1 MKTITVASQNPVKID
16 AAQRGFER
24 MFPGA
29 AFNVKTV
36 SVPSGVSDQPM
47 SSQETLRGALN
58 RTCAAAHLQPEADY
72 WVGIEGGLEE
82 INGELEAFAWVVVQ
96 HGGRTAKSR
105 TGTFVLPPAVAA
117 LVREGKELGEA
128 DDIVFQ
134 RSNSKQANGAIG
146 LLTADALNRTEYYE
160 QAVILALVVFR
171 NPELYPAG

>member
-1 MKTITVASQNPVKID
+1 MKTIIVASQNPVKID

-58 RTCAAAHLQPEADY
+58 RTCAAAHLQPRL
-72 WVGIEGGLEE
+72 ITGLESKAGLRKSMANWKPLPGWSFNTAGAPPKAE
-82 INGELEAFAWVVVQ
+82 REPLCCPRLWQPWCAK
-96 HGGRTAKSR
+96 GRNWR
-105 TGTFVLPPAVAA
+105 
-117 LVREGKELGEA
+117 A